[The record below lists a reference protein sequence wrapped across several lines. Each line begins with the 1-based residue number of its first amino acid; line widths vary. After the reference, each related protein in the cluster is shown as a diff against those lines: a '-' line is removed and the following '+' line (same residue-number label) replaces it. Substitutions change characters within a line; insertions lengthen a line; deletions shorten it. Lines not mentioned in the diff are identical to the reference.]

1 MLGEL
6 FGNTNVE
13 RVLLFLFVNEKAY
26 ATQLQN
32 HFQVPL
38 APLQNALKKLMSCGV
53 VTSWKEGKA
62 RIFTLDQDSPFRWEL
77 EALLKKHYTL
87 LSAQEKKCYH
97 YFSSDMLQK
106 KPLFSRELKHFWER
120 LLKVQKLCL
129 CVGSQGK
136 EERGGEAVVTPLLSD
151 ARTLIFQEVGEWDKP
166 KSTFRNRFR
175 WSLDLKNTLIT
186 LEHLRYGEKR
196 PVFLFHLKP
205 TSEGR
210 LESLDAHLCG
220 EDTYLGSLTWDLEK
234 ILFHWR
240 IIGPKKNQQ
249 MQYLYI

>member
-6 FGNTNVE
+6 FGNKNVE

-38 APLQNALKKLMSCGV
+38 APLQNALKKLERCAVISR
-53 VTSWKEGKA
+53 WKEGKA
-62 RIFTLDQDSPFRWEL
+62 QMYSLDQDSDFRWEL
-77 EALLKKHYTL
+77 EALLKKHYL
-87 LSAQEKKCYH
+87 LLPTNEKKCYH
-97 YFSSDMLQK
+97 YFSCDVLLK
-106 KPLFSRELKHFWER
+106 KQRFTKELKRFWEK
-120 LLKVQKLCL
+120 LLKVQKLTL
-129 CVGSQGK
+129 CAHSCGK
-136 EERGGEAVVTPLLSD
+136 EEKRGEAIVTPLLSD

-220 EDTYLGSLTWDLEK
+220 EDTYLGSLTWNLEK

-240 IIGPKKNQQ
+240 IIGFKKNQQ
-249 MQYLYI
+249 LLYRYT